1 MNPGAWLHPVTAA
14 VGRPSEALQEP
25 PPVPP
30 PPVPPP
36 PVVGNELIG
45 WMAHVYTKKN
55 ENLYFE

>member
-30 PPVPPP
+30 PPV
-36 PVVGNELIG
+36 VGNELIG